1 MSKNGVKE
9 LGKRHASK
17 AELMNQEIM
26 FLRSYL
32 EVQRYVNAF
41 ILECLDDKAI
51 SVNSDEV
58 KVLVR
63 LNENLSL
70 VSMNDN
76 DLVVKVAKVIVKEK
90 EKEESNDTGESEP
103 KDRGVIEE
111 APLA

>member
-9 LGKRHASK
+9 LGKKHASK
-17 AELMNQEIM
+17 ADLMNQEIM

-51 SVNSDEV
+51 SVDSDEV

-63 LNENLSL
+63 LNDKLSL
-70 VSMNDN
+70 VTMNDN
-76 DLVVKVAKVIVKEK
+76 ENVVKVAKVIVKEK
-90 EKEESNDTGESEP
+90 EEANDTSGSEQE
-103 KDRGVIEE
+103 DRGVIKE